1 MYNCT
6 YRMVEVYMIEG
17 NHRMVDE
24 MNKNSSETTGR
35 RKRRYDPSR
44 RERIIDVTLDVIAQ
58 YGVAGTST
66 RKVAEMADVSPGSL
80 SYYFESIN
88 QLLAEAFVQLSLK
101 ISNEFLELL
110 GAAKS
115 REEALTAVVE
125 IIEEKIWGSPR
136 TLTLSF
142 ELYTFV
148 LRNPELKSLTRGWMD
163 QSRHALEQHFS
174 PATARAIDAFIE
186 GIGIHNVFDQEPMSR
201 SEIEKVVQKLAS
213 PD

>member
-1 MYNCT
+1 
-6 YRMVEVYMIEG
+6 MVEVYMIEG